1 MATTKKTAK
10 KTVKKTVATKTAKK
24 TATKTAKKTAKP
36 IKKPIKKPATRKPTP
51 QAKTAAAATATIATI
66 ALSRDG
72 AWWNIT
78 LSTKRRVRIAAGAAL
93 AARVRIGGR
102 WTKSLETRIDRLANE
117 QKAYALALELLAKDP
132 RLTKAQLTTRL
143 GGDHGARETVRGL
156 VEHGWL

>member
-10 KTVKKTVATKTAKK
+10 KTVTKTVTKTA
-24 TATKTAKKTAKP
+24 TKTAKP
-36 IKKPIKKPATRKPTP
+36 IKKPIKQPATRKPTP

-132 RLTKAQLTTRL
+132 RLTKTQLTTRL
-143 GGDHGARETVRGL
+143 GGDQGARETVRGL

>member
-1 MATTKKTAK
+1 MATTKKTAT
-10 KTVKKTVATKTAKK
+10 KTVKKTVATKTAKN
-24 TATKTAKKTAKP
+24 TAKKTAKP

-78 LSTKRRVRIAAGAAL
+78 LSTNRHVRIAAGAAL

-143 GGDHGARETVRGL
+143 GGDHSARETVRGL

>member
-10 KTVKKTVATKTAKK
+10 KTVTKTVTKTA
-24 TATKTAKKTAKP
+24 TKTAKP
-36 IKKPIKKPATRKPTP
+36 IKKPIKQPATRKPTP

-143 GGDHGARETVRGL
+143 GGDQGARETVRGL

>member
-1 MATTKKTAK
+1 MATTK
-10 KTVKKTVATKTAKK
+10 KTVKKTVTKAVKKVAAKAVKKVAKSASATT
-24 TATKTAKKTAKP
+24 
-36 IKKPIKKPATRKPTP
+36 
-51 QAKTAAAATATIATI
+51 AATATIATI

-143 GGDHGARETVRGL
+143 GGDHGARETVRSL

>member
-10 KTVKKTVATKTAKK
+10 NAAKNAAKKTVTKAAKK
-24 TATKTAKKTAKP
+24 AVKKAVKKAAKKAVKSA
-36 IKKPIKKPATRKPTP
+36 PATT
-51 QAKTAAAATATIATI
+51 TATIATI

-143 GGDHGARETVRGL
+143 GGDQGARETVRGL

>member
-10 KTVKKTVATKTAKK
+10 KTVKKTVKSAVKK
-24 TATKTAKKTAKP
+24 TVKKVAAKAVKKVAKSASATTT
-36 IKKPIKKPATRKPTP
+36 
-51 QAKTAAAATATIATI
+51 ATATIATI

-102 WTKSLETRIDRLANE
+102 WTKSLETRIERLANE

>member
-10 KTVKKTVATKTAKK
+10 KTAKKTVKSAVKK
-24 TATKTAKKTAKP
+24 AVKSAVKKAV
-36 IKKPIKKPATRKPTP
+36 KK
-51 QAKTAAAATATIATI
+51 AAAKAVKKVAKSASATTTATATIATI

-102 WTKSLETRIDRLANE
+102 WTKSLETRIERLANE

>member
-10 KTVKKTVATKTAKK
+10 NAVKKTVKKTVTKAVKKVAAKAVKKVAKSASATT
-24 TATKTAKKTAKP
+24 T
-36 IKKPIKKPATRKPTP
+36 
-51 QAKTAAAATATIATI
+51 ATATIATI

-102 WTKSLETRIDRLANE
+102 WTKSLETRIERLANE

>member
-10 KTVKKTVATKTAKK
+10 KTAKR
-24 TATKTAKKTAKP
+24 TAKKTAKKTVRNAAKSAV
-36 IKKPIKKPATRKPTP
+36 KKTVKLSATKAVKSASAMT
-51 QAKTAAAATATIATI
+51 TATATIATI

>member
-1 MATTKKTAK
+1 MATAK
-10 KTVKKTVATKTAKK
+10 KTVTKAVKKVAAKAVK
-24 TATKTAKKTAKP
+24 KVAKSASATTT
-36 IKKPIKKPATRKPTP
+36 
-51 QAKTAAAATATIATI
+51 ATATIATI

-102 WTKSLETRIDRLANE
+102 WTKSLETRIERLANE

>member
-10 KTVKKTVATKTAKK
+10 KTVTKTVTKTAKK
-24 TATKTAKKTAKP
+24 TATKTAKP
-36 IKKPIKKPATRKPTP
+36 IKQPATRKPTP

-132 RLTKAQLTTRL
+132 RLTKTQLTTRL
-143 GGDHGARETVRGL
+143 GGDQGARETVRGL

>member
-1 MATTKKTAK
+1 MATTKKTVTKTVKKTAK
-10 KTVKKTVATKTAKK
+10 KTVTKTVKK
-24 TATKTAKKTAKP
+24 AAKP
-36 IKKPIKKPATRKPTP
+36 IKKPIKQPIKKPATRKPTP
-51 QAKTAAAATATIATI
+51 QAKPAAAATATIATI

-78 LSTKRRVRIAAGAAL
+78 LSTNRRVRIAAGAAL

>member
-10 KTVKKTVATKTAKK
+10 NATKNAAKKTVTKAAKK
-24 TATKTAKKTAKP
+24 AVKKAVKKAAKKAVKSA
-36 IKKPIKKPATRKPTP
+36 PATT
-51 QAKTAAAATATIATI
+51 TATIATI

-143 GGDHGARETVRGL
+143 GGDQGARETVRGL